1 MAFQQYS
8 EDLSRRRFIRQAGC
22 LVIGFNLRPSIPVSG
37 FGFDQNPEL
46 PGSLRRYP
54 GIDSWLEVLADNR
67 IRVFTG
73 KIELGQGITT
83 VIRQVAA
90 EELHCELVQV
100 EVVMADTGR
109 TPNEGYTAGSG
120 SVKASAMA
128 VRHAAAAAREE
139 LCRLASE
146 KTGHSID
153 DLILDNGRVKDRRG
167 RISFAVSEL
176 LEGKRWQK
184 EVTLPVKLKPK
195 DQYRYVGK
203 PVPNADLP
211 GIVSGS
217 PFFMTDLRFPGM
229 LHARVLRPPAYA
241 ATLLSLDRD
250 AINKGLAGGLQ
261 LVTDGQF
268 IAVVGPDEYEVI
280 QSVKLVSRHTEWS
293 IPQNLPGQASLKK
306 SLADM
311 VTGHEPVIEVGDSD
325 VVRQSLKTFTGSYF
339 KPYIMHASMQPAC
352 GIARYQEGQ
361 LEVWTHSQGV
371 FPFRAALASMLNMK
385 EEDIRVTGVP
395 GAGCFGHNSSD
406 DAAADAAIIA
416 KALPGRYIRVQ
427 WSRQQEHQWEALGC
441 AMRMDIEAGLS
452 SEGVI
457 TYWNAEVWT
466 DSHSTRPNADA
477 GTLLPA
483 RYLESP
489 TNLQSRGYLG
499 GGHRNADPYYSV
511 ANKQIVAHFY
521 EGPLRV
527 SSLRSLGAYANI
539 FAIESIMD
547 QMSEHLRMDP
557 LDFRI
562 KNLADQRAIEVIS
575 RLKDL
580 TRLVRPAANEGL
592 GYAFARYKN
601 NDAYCAV
608 AVHAGMD
615 PDGEISLQKMWA
627 VVDAGEIMNPEGL
640 TKQVEGAMLQAAS
653 WTLMEEVLF
662 DQQHIVSD
670 DWLSYP
676 VFRFRDIPA
685 VEVVLIDRPEEP
697 ALGGGEVAVIPV
709 PAAITNAIYRIT
721 GQRIYDLPVKG

>member
-1 MAFQQYS
+1 MAFQQNG

-22 LVIGFNLRPSIPVSG
+22 LLIGFNLQPLIPG
-37 FGFDQNPEL
+37 FGFAFDQDPDL

-54 GIDSWLEVLADNR
+54 GIDSWLEVLAGNR

-90 EELHCELVQV
+90 EELHCELYQV

-146 KTGHSID
+146 KTGHPVD
-153 DLILDNGRVKDRRG
+153 DLILDNGLVKDRQG
-167 RISFAVSEL
+167 RVSVAVSEL

-203 PVPNADLP
+203 PVPSADLP

-217 PFFMTDLRFPGM
+217 PFFITDLRFSGM

-241 ATLLSLDRD
+241 AKLLSLDRG
-250 AINKGLAGGLQ
+250 AINKGLIQGLE
-261 LVTDGQF
+261 LVTNGHF
-268 IAVVGPDEYEVI
+268 VALAGPDEYQVI
-280 QSVKLVSRHTEWS
+280 RGMELVSAHAKWTT
-293 IPQNLPGQASLKK
+293 PQNLPGQATLKEN
-306 SLADM
+306 LVDM
-311 VTGHEPVIEVGDSD
+311 VTGHESVAEVDNSSD
-325 VVRQSLKTFTGSYF
+325 VRQSLKVFTGSYF
-339 KPYIMHASMQPAC
+339 KPYVMHASLQPAC
-352 GIARYQEGQ
+352 GIARYQEGK

-371 FPFRAALASMLNMK
+371 FPFRAALASMLTMK

-427 WSRQQEHQWEALGC
+427 WSRQQENRWEALGC

-452 SEGVI
+452 SEGTI
-457 TYWNAEVWT
+457 SYWNAEVWT
-466 DSHSTRPNADA
+466 DSHSTRPNTDA
-477 GTLLPA
+477 GTLLSA
-483 RYLESP
+483 RYLEFP

-511 ANKQIVAHFY
+511 ANKRIVAHFY

-547 QMSEHLRMDP
+547 QMSEYLKMDP

-562 KNLADQRAIEVIS
+562 KNLGDQRAIEVIK
-575 RLKDL
+575 RLNDL
-580 TRLVRPAANEGL
+580 TRLVRPAAREGL

-608 AVHAGMD
+608 AVHAGRD
-615 PDGEISLQKMWA
+615 REGVISLLKMWA

-676 VFRFRDIPA
+676 VYRFRDIPA

-721 GQRIYDLPVKG
+721 GQRIYDLPVRG